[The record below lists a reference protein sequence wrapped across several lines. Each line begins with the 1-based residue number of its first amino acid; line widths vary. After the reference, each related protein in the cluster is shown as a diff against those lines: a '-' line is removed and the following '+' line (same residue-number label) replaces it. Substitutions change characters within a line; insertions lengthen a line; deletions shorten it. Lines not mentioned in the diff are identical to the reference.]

1 LHSLIPDEVLTG
13 SGNNIAGTARSRSYG
28 VRPVADVIDGL
39 IFKKDTQMNRRVF
52 IALAVAAMAFS
63 TSTASAGGGGSKT
76 QYVRIKNTG
85 TSPALV
91 NAKNG
96 AVSAAGGKTVS
107 GNGVAQFTIKKGAAN
122 AFVQDQ
128 TAAVSQTLDFNFPKS
143 QYVYL
148 LAAADATTS
157 TLTFSPPGK
166 IF

>member
-1 LHSLIPDEVLTG
+1 M
-13 SGNNIAGTARSRSYG
+13 
-28 VRPVADVIDGL
+28 VRNA
-39 IFKKDTQMNRRVF
+39 FF
-52 IALAVAAMAFS
+52 ALAVIAMV
-63 TSTASAGGGGSKT
+63 ASANAAFAGGRSSGSSKSSN

-85 TSPALV
+85 TAPALV

-122 AFVQDQ
+122 ALVQDQ
-128 TAAVSQTLDFNFPKS
+128 TGAVSQTLPFNFPKS

>member
-1 LHSLIPDEVLTG
+1 MIRNAFL
-13 SGNNIAGTARSRSYG
+13 
-28 VRPVADVIDGL
+28 
-39 IFKKDTQMNRRVF
+39 
-52 IALAVAAMAFS
+52 ALAVLAMV
-63 TSTASAGGGGSKT
+63 ASANAAFAGGRSGGSSKSNN
-76 QYVRIKNTG
+76 QYVRIKNNG
-85 TSPALV
+85 TAPALV

-122 AFVQDQ
+122 AYVQNQ
-128 TAAVSQTLDFNFPKS
+128 AGGQQKTLPFSFPKS

-148 LAAADATTS
+148 LAAADTTTS

>member
-1 LHSLIPDEVLTG
+1 MIR
-13 SGNNIAGTARSRSYG
+13 NA
-28 VRPVADVIDGL
+28 
-39 IFKKDTQMNRRVF
+39 FF
-52 IALAVAAMAFS
+52 ALAVLAMV
-63 TSTASAGGGGSKT
+63 ASANAAFAGGRSSGSSKSNN

-85 TSPALV
+85 TAPALV

-122 AFVQDQ
+122 AYVQDQ
-128 TAAVSQTLDFNFPKS
+128 TATQTQTLPFNFPKS